1 MITGISELKPLTKYV
16 SWSVHVN
23 LMEENLIQIDG
34 RITINIDW
42 GAKKWHVCAKDYVWN
57 PATCSYK
64 NRKYL
69 ASIMED

>member
-1 MITGISELKPLTKYV
+1 MTGISELKPLTKYIP
-16 SWSVHVN
+16 WSVHVN
-23 LMEENLIQIDG
+23 LMEENVIQIDG

-42 GAKKWHVCAKDYVWN
+42 GAKKWHVCEKDYVWN

-69 ASIMED
+69 SSIMED